1 MLEFKE
7 KMLEFR
13 EKILEFR
20 KKIFE
25 LSEKILSL
33 EKFSSFDR
41 LEFSEHR
48 RKIPFGL
55 TGY

>member
-1 MLEFKE
+1 
-7 KMLEFR
+7 MLEFR

-20 KKIFE
+20 RKIFE

-41 LEFSEHR
+41 LEFSEHL
-48 RKIPFGL
+48 RKILSRL

>member
-1 MLEFKE
+1 M
-7 KMLEFR
+7 
-13 EKILEFR
+13 LEFR

-41 LEFSEHR
+41 LELSEHL
-48 RKIPFGL
+48 RKILSRL